1 MQSVWSRAA
10 LGGAAAYEQGLGHVE
25 LACATE
31 AADEEL
37 EQEDIHQVQ
46 HELHRKSVE
55 DIVQELDSTAQTMG
69 ETVPSLVRHHVP
81 VEAFPRSLRLM
92 VCAT

>member
-1 MQSVWSRAA
+1 MLVAHNNVFA
-10 LGGAAAYEQGLGHVE
+10 HVVLVLRPKIE
-25 LACATE
+25 
-31 AADEEL
+31 DEEL

-69 ETVPSLVRHHVP
+69 ETVPSLVRHHV
-81 VEAFPRSLRLM
+81 
-92 VCAT
+92 T